1 MSSMFRN
8 LLWLMLRQCST
19 GRSPVTNA
27 IFKKYICT
35 HTVKTF
41 MNGIPLLKL
50 TNVFYDGDV
59 VVTDVKGIEYFKVLQ
74 IFQILN

>member
-1 MSSMFRN
+1 
-8 LLWLMLRQCST
+8 
-19 GRSPVTNA
+19 
-27 IFKKYICT
+27 
-35 HTVKTF
+35 